1 MPPVVPPSPPP
12 PRRDRDTVMSV
23 GDTESLIDLYVH
35 SAPARPIDSNERIAA
50 SENTGAGMHHHYPGR
65 PLPHPPGASQSG
77 PVRPVLLD
85 AFLGG
90 NGGNIPGGLPPYEE
104 IELERQSQGQGQAG
118 IWHFLPS
125 FSQTKTKASA
135 QQQQQQQQEL
145 FTVFDEDAQEQEQET
160 EPSSPGSTYEMPP
173 STPPSSSPR
182 ECEFA
187 DMPDEEEDEELS
199 TTTMSV
205 ISNGSNSSART
216 IAAAAALPTY
226 CNCGSPERA
235 RVAREWATSEALQ
248 RVGEI

>member
-1 MPPVVPPSPPP
+1 MPPVVPPSPP
-12 PRRDRDTVMSV
+12 RRDRDTVLSV

-35 SAPARPIDSNERIAA
+35 SAPARVIDSSERMAQENIGAGGGDPSA
-50 SENTGAGMHHHYPGR
+50 SAGMHHHYPGR

-85 AFLGG
+85 AFLGSG
-90 NGGNIPGGLPPYEE
+90 GGGGGGNIPGGLPPYEE
-104 IELERQSQGQGQAG
+104 IELERQGGQAG
-118 IWHFLPS
+118 LWHFLPS
-125 FSQTKTKASA
+125 FSQTKAAASPP
-135 QQQQQQQQEL
+135 QPPQPQEEL
-145 FTVFDEDAQEQEQET
+145 FTVFDEDAQEQET

-199 TTTMSV
+199 TVT
-205 ISNGSNSSART
+205 SNSTARN
-216 IAAAAALPTY
+216 IAAALPTY

-235 RVAREWATSEALQ
+235 RAVREWATGEALW
-248 RVGEI
+248 VGES